1 MEIKDIGMQIRSA
14 ESKFNTREDG
24 EDLYIEGYFSVFNSN
39 YELWQGATESI
50 DSHAFDNALSDDI
63 RALVDHDT
71 HLVLAR
77 NKAGTLELKIDSRGL
92 WGKIRINPKDSDAMN
107 LYERVK
113 RGDVDQCSFGFDIL
127 DQEAEYREDGT
138 VHWTIKS
145 VKLYEVSVCTFPA
158 YEDTSVS
165 ARKKDYEDN
174 DVDLASTIID
184 ALGKAIGK
192 ALDKAIVYGTGTKM
206 PLGIVTRLVQAA
218 QPETYSA
225 TARPWADLH
234 ESHII
239 TGTGAAGLN
248 LFKEILTNSGVIEND
263 YIEDGLVWLMN
274 KKTHD
279 KIKIQSLDKNTNAL
293 IVAGMNNTMPLINGD
308 IIELSFIPDDNI
320 VFGYLPAYLLAQRA
334 GTEIGQSEHVRFIQ
348 DQTVFKGIARYDGK
362 PAIAEAFGVLTISS
376 AAPTTTVT
384 FPTDTAN

>member
-24 EDLYIEGYFSVFNSN
+24 EDLYIDLNFSVFNSN

-165 ARKKDYEDN
+165 ARKKDYEDIKKRW
-174 DVDLASTIID
+174 LELWKTQ
-184 ALGKAIGK
+184 
-192 ALDKAIVYGTGTKM
+192 M
-206 PLGIVTRLVQAA
+206 
-218 QPETYSA
+218 
-225 TARPWADLH
+225 TAR
-234 ESHII
+234 
-239 TGTGAAGLN
+239 
-248 LFKEILTNSGVIEND
+248 
-263 YIEDGLVWLMN
+263 
-274 KKTHD
+274 
-279 KIKIQSLDKNTNAL
+279 IK
-293 IVAGMNNTMPLINGD
+293 G
-308 IIELSFIPDDNI
+308 
-320 VFGYLPAYLLAQRA
+320 
-334 GTEIGQSEHVRFIQ
+334 
-348 DQTVFKGIARYDGK
+348 GK
-362 PAIAEAFGVLTISS
+362 
-376 AAPTTTVT
+376 
-384 FPTDTAN
+384 